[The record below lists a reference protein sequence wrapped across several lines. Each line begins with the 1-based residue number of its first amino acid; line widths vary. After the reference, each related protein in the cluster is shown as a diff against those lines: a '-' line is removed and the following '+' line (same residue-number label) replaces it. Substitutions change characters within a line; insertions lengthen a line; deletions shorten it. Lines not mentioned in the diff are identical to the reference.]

1 MWINPNTLEV
11 SNEPADGYEMALPTQ
26 CPVTKRLEKAVPD
39 GAELID
45 GMWQQTWRIEPLT
58 DAEVAQVIEAER
70 VNASHEVGRYTSVLE
85 AHYDSTAQTKR
96 YDNRL
101 TCALRAGYTGP
112 YQKEALAFALWMDT
126 CNVLAYKTL
135 ADVVTGLVNKPSEG
149 ELISSLP
156 LMVWPTVEQS

>member
-1 MWINPNTLEV
+1 MRINPNTMEV
-11 SNEPADGYEMALPTQ
+11 SNEHVDGYETVLPTQ
-26 CPVTKRLEKAVPD
+26 SPLTSRLEKAVPD
-39 GAELID
+39 TPELID

-58 DAEVAQVIEAER
+58 DAEVAQVVEAER
-70 VNASHEVGRYTSVLE
+70 VNASHEVVRYTSVLE

-101 TCALRAGYTGP
+101 TCALRAGYPGP

-135 ADVVTGLVNKPSEG
+135 ADVVAGLVNKPSAG

>member
-1 MWINPNTLEV
+1 MWINPETLEL
-11 SNEPADGYEMALPTQ
+11 SDEPADNLERVLETQ
-26 CPVTKRLEKAVPD
+26 CPVTGRLEKAVP
-39 GAELID
+39 GTPELID
-45 GMWQQTWRIEPLT
+45 GMWHETWVLEPLAV
-58 DAEVAQVIEAER
+58 AEVAQVVEAER
-70 VNASHEVGRYTSVLE
+70 VNASHEVVRYTSVLE
-85 AHYDSTAQTKR
+85 AHYDSTAQAKR

-101 TCALRAGYTGP
+101 TCALRAGYPGP

-135 ADVVTGLVNKPSEG
+135 ADVVAGLVNKPSAG

>member
-11 SNEPADGYEMALPTQ
+11 SEEPADGYETVLPTQ
-26 CPVTKRLEKAVPD
+26 PPLTGRLEKAVP
-39 GAELID
+39 GTPELID

-58 DAEVAQVIEAER
+58 DAEVAQVVEAER
-70 VNASHEVGRYTSVLE
+70 VNASHEVVRYNSVLE

-101 TCALRAGYTGP
+101 TCALRAGYPGP
-112 YQKEALAFALWMDT
+112 YQKEASAFALWMDT
-126 CNVLAYKTL
+126 CNVLTYKTL
-135 ADVVTGLVNKPSEG
+135 ADVVAGLVNKPSEG